1 MGWLS
6 PPVPCFLNGIR
17 YIDTM
22 DTLRI
27 IPLFDRY
34 LSERGLVFEGIAV
47 GGAALALL
55 GLISRETRDCD
66 VLEPQLPG
74 AILEASTAFA
84 QELGTHGVIL
94 RKDWLNNGPASLA
107 ELLPNGWRDRVQE
120 LYRGQAITLWSLGRS
135 ELLMSKL
142 FALCDRATDLT
153 DCLALQPTM
162 AELEAAVA
170 WLMPQD
176 LHPGWSRHVRAT
188 IDDLARR
195 LGHGL

>member
-6 PPVPCFLNGIR
+6 PSAPCFLNGIR
-17 YIDTM
+17 YLDTM
-22 DTLRI
+22 DTLKI

-94 RKDWLNNGPASLA
+94 RKDWLNNG
-107 ELLPNGWRDRVQE
+107 
-120 LYRGQAITLWSLGRS
+120 QAITLWSLGRS

-170 WLMPQD
+170 WLVPQD
-176 LHPGWSRHVRAT
+176 LHPGWPHHVRAT